1 MNTERKPQ
9 APKDEAR
16 EEKQTMTQPQEE
28 FIGEE
33 ARPSKDVS
41 EVKGGGATDVK
52 PAGHQ
57 EKKAEVF
64 EPGVEG

>member
-9 APKDEAR
+9 APQNEAR
-16 EEKQTMTQPQEE
+16 EEKQTMSQPQEE
-28 FIGEE
+28 FIGDE
-33 ARPSKDVS
+33 ARPSKDIA
-41 EVKGGGATDVK
+41 EVREEPKDVK

-57 EKKAEVF
+57 ENRAENH

>member
-9 APKDEAR
+9 APANEAR

-28 FIGEE
+28 FIGDE

-41 EVKGGGATDVK
+41 EVDGGGPKDVK

-57 EKKAEVF
+57 EKKPDVF